1 MKENQ
6 IKISESDLKRQGYNW
21 LNTINLAMIKS
32 LTFSLACIIIIVFTI
47 LNPTFTI
54 ESYFIEMFATL
65 CDGFALVLFLAST
78 EVYINAKS
86 YDISNVSKDQQLLI
100 KKENKMND
108 IDWDDLQYS
117 QLIICKKKVKH
128 AYIIYRIGLLLFFI
142 GLFFILPF
150 PGYNFLVFFA
160 GIGLILW
167 LTIK

>member
-6 IKISESDLKRQGYNW
+6 IKISESDLKRPGYNW
-21 LNTINLAMIKS
+21 LSSINLAVIKS
-32 LTFSLACIIIIVFTI
+32 LTLSLACIIIIVFTM

-54 ESYFIEMFATL
+54 EAYFLEMISTL
-65 CDGFALVLFLAST
+65 CDGFALVFFLAST

-86 YDISNVSKDQQLLI
+86 YDITNVPKDQQVLL
-100 KKENKMND
+100 KRENKIDD
-108 IDWDDLQYS
+108 IDWDDLKYS
-117 QLIICKKKVKH
+117 QLIICKKKVKQ
-128 AYIIYRIGLLLFFI
+128 AYVIYRVALLLFFT

-150 PGYNFLVFFA
+150 PGYNFLIFFA